1 MRTQALIGV
10 AASLLLT
17 ASAFL
22 PWLSLGDARLM
33 GVPDPA
39 GYFVAAMG
47 VVGVA
52 LSGAAWRGHRGA
64 VRMLLLAGL
73 AGLTT
78 LTVVTVTGPATIA
91 DRALAHAEA
100 VALVDN
106 VAMQPPPAVHLAY
119 GVMLGLLASL
129 VMVGVGLRAY
139 LASPDA

>member
-1 MRTQALIGV
+1 MRTQALSGV

-22 PWLSLGDARLM
+22 PWLSLGDARLV

-47 VVGVA
+47 VVGLG
-52 LSGAAWRGHRGA
+52 LSGAAWRGRRGA
-64 VRMLLLAGL
+64 VQMLLLAGL

-78 LTVVTVTGPATIA
+78 LTVVTMTGPSTIA

-106 VAMQPPPAVHLAY
+106 VAMQPPPAVRLAY
-119 GVMLGLLASL
+119 GLVLGLLASL
-129 VMVGVGLRAY
+129 AMAGVGLRAY
-139 LASPDA
+139 FDSPEA